1 MISNISGI
9 QQSESVMYRYRYIC
23 SLSDSGML
31 VSYHFQKWVND
42 NMKKTSAGPTLAST
56 KLSLVEF
63 SVRVNHK
70 KSLKEYIHSDGAA
83 QTISE

>member
-1 MISNISGI
+1 
-9 QQSESVMYRYRYIC
+9 
-23 SLSDSGML
+23 
-31 VSYHFQKWVND
+31 
-42 NMKKTSAGPTLAST
+42 MKKTSAGPTLAST